1 MTTIRPTDDPEP
13 SADSSATSTGGQD
26 GATAPTSSER
36 PRSFGELVRSL
47 GSASSSAR
55 NTLLPILLLVILVI
69 FFSTQT
75 SNFLQVATLYTIAR
89 EAAVVLVVAIG
100 LTFVILMGSIDL
112 SVGATVTLAG
122 LVTAKVASTYEWGA
136 AMLAGVAVAAAVGVV
151 NGVLFAYA
159 KVPSFLATLGTSLA
173 IEGLALWITGGRPV
187 QITDPV
193 MLSIS
198 RDTLLGELPNIALW
212 AVLIWIALSVVG
224 GNTRFGRY
232 SYAIGGGEVVSGLAG
247 IPVRRMK
254 FYVMVV
260 GATLAGVAGLL
271 LAMRIGAATPDMGAS
286 LTLDAIAA
294 VVMGG
299 TALTGGVGGVHR
311 TILGVLVIT
320 TLGVGLDAL
329 VVPPYLQSIIQGSVV
344 ILAVALT
351 LDRSK
356 LKILK

>member
-1 MTTIRPTDDPEP
+1 VTTTRP
-13 SADSSATSTGGQD
+13 SGSSDA
-26 GATAPTSSER
+26 
-36 PRSFGELVRSL
+36 
-47 GSASSSAR
+47 GSASPGTATTSVGAPAPAGGSGGGFGALLRSAGTAGS
-55 NTLLPILLLVILVI
+55 NVKSTLLPIAFLIILVV

-75 SNFLQVATLYTIAR
+75 ANFLQVSTLYTVAR
-89 EAAVVLVVAIG
+89 EAAVVLVVAVG

-112 SVGATVTLAG
+112 SVGSTVTLAG
-122 LVTAKVASTYEWGA
+122 LVTAKTAQTYDWGTAFVAGIVS
-136 AMLAGVAVAAAVGVV
+136 GVIIGVV
-151 NGVLFAYA
+151 NGLLFAYA

-173 IEGLALWITGGRPV
+173 IDGLAQWYTGGRPV
-187 QITDPV
+187 QIVDPF
-193 MLSIS
+193 MLSVS
-198 RDTLLGELPNIALW
+198 RDSLLGNLPNIALW
-212 AVLIWIALSVVG
+212 ALLIWIVLSVLG
-224 GNTRFGRY
+224 ANTRFGRY

-254 FYVMVV
+254 FYVMIVV
-260 GATLAGVAGLL
+260 STLAAIAGLL
-271 LAMRIGAATPDMGAS
+271 LSLRIGAATPDMGSS

-320 TLGVGLDAL
+320 TLGVGLDAM
-329 VVPPYLQSIIQGSVV
+329 VVPPYMQSIIQGAVV
-344 ILAVALT
+344 VLAVALT

>member
-1 MTTIRPTDDPEP
+1 MTTIRPQG
-13 SADSSATSTGGQD
+13 SSDAGST
-26 GATAPTSSER
+26 AAAKP
-36 PRSFGELVRSL
+36 
-47 GSASSSAR
+47 SSSAPAGAPAPAGGGGGFGAFLR
-55 NTLLPILLLVILVI
+55 SATTAGSSVKSTLLPIAFLIILVI

-75 SNFLQVATLYTIAR
+75 PNFLQVSTLYTIAR
-89 EAAVVLVVAIG
+89 EAAVVLVVAVG

-112 SVGATVTLAG
+112 SVGSTVTLAG
-122 LVTAKVASTYEWGA
+122 LVTAKTAQTYDWGTA
-136 AMLAGVAVAAAVGVV
+136 FLAGIVSGVIIGVV
-151 NGVLFAYA
+151 NGLLFAYA

-173 IEGLALWITGGRPV
+173 IDGLAQWYTGGRPV
-187 QITDPV
+187 QIVDPF
-193 MLSIS
+193 MLSVS
-198 RDTLLGELPNIALW
+198 RDSLLGNLPNIALW
-212 AVLIWIALSVVG
+212 ALIIWIVLSVLG
-224 GNTRFGRY
+224 SNTRFGRY

-254 FYVMVV
+254 FYVMIVV
-260 GATLAGVAGLL
+260 STLAGIAGLL
-271 LAMRIGAATPDMGAS
+271 LSLRIGAATPDMGSS

-320 TLGVGLDAL
+320 TLGVGLDAM
-329 VVPPYLQSIIQGSVV
+329 VVPPYLQSIIQGAVV
-344 ILAVALT
+344 VLAVALT

>member
-1 MTTIRPTDDPEP
+1 MTTTRP
-13 SADSSATSTGGQD
+13 SGSSDA
-26 GATAPTSSER
+26 
-36 PRSFGELVRSL
+36 
-47 GSASSSAR
+47 GSASPATATTSAGAPAPDGGGGFGALLR
-55 NTLLPILLLVILVI
+55 SAGTAGSNVKSTLLPIAFLVILVI

-75 SNFLQVATLYTIAR
+75 ANFLQVSTLYTIAR
-89 EAAVVLVVAIG
+89 EAAVVLVVAVG

-112 SVGATVTLAG
+112 SVGSTVTLAG
-122 LVTAKVASTYEWGA
+122 LVTAKTAQTYDWGTAFVAGIVS
-136 AMLAGVAVAAAVGVV
+136 GVIIGVV
-151 NGVLFAYA
+151 NGMLFAYA

-173 IEGLALWITGGRPV
+173 IDGLAQWYTGGRPV
-187 QITDPV
+187 QIVDPF
-193 MLSIS
+193 MLSVS
-198 RDTLLGELPNIALW
+198 RDSLLGNLPNIALW
-212 AVLIWIALSVVG
+212 ALIIWIVLSVLG
-224 GNTRFGRY
+224 ANTRFGRY

-254 FYVMVV
+254 FYVMIVV
-260 GATLAGVAGLL
+260 STLAAIAGLL
-271 LAMRIGAATPDMGAS
+271 LSLRIGAATPDMGSS

-320 TLGVGLDAL
+320 TLGVGLDAM
-329 VVPPYLQSIIQGSVV
+329 VVPPYMQSIIQGAVV
-344 ILAVALT
+344 VLAVALT